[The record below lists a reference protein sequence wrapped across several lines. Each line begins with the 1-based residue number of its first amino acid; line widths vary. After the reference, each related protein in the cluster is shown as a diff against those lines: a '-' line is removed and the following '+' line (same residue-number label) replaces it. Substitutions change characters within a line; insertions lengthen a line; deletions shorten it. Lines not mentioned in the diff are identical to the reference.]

1 MSHDVIRYRIRQDG
15 IVEENVEGVTGESCE
30 TISKEIEDAL
40 GEVTRR
46 IHTADY
52 YLKSPNK
59 NVTLQHDQ
67 DQN

>member
-1 MSHDVIRYRIRQDG
+1 MSHDIIRFRIRQDG
-15 IVEENVEGVTGESCE
+15 VVEEKVEGVYGDSCE
-30 TISKEIEDAL
+30 RLTKEIEKAL
-40 GEVTRR
+40 GDISRR

-52 YLKSPNK
+52 YLKQPNK